1 VILLLDQQRSI
12 SGCCAR
18 RKAGVGAHVGAHHAC
33 ALLRPAAS
41 RISPAT
47 HDDGSKLALKAA
59 EVRRA
64 HVGSH
69 HVARTFLTIVQ
80 GVSMKIENNRAS
92 KWQAS
97 ARVKFGTR
105 FAASLAALLA
115 FSTVLAAGA
124 RAPAPDPLQGDGRV
138 SAFYTWDDEIPA
150 RPGELLRSERLPSTL
165 GLANA
170 GQQLRLLYSS
180 TDGVDGKTPIAVSGA
195 LFLPKGQPPQ
205 GGWPIVAWGHGTF
218 GMADICAPSWFGRS
232 YRDVRYLNAWLQQ
245 GFAVVATDYQGL
257 GTPGPNPQLN
267 NRSNSYTMLDS
278 VRAVLHSVPGL
289 SNQVVLV
296 GQSQGGSAVFA
307 AAGYASMYAPE
318 LDIRGTVAT
327 GVIYNAPKQT
337 LATLAPFKTAYQ
349 RDPNRIDSTLA
360 YQFYSVLSAQQIDP
374 ELKASD
380 ILTDSALPILEQ
392 SRISCLASLEDD
404 TALAGLTTANT
415 VKPGANARLQA
426 WWDAY
431 LKFPTLKIKSPVFIG
446 IGADDGLAPLELSL
460 AKDACAAGTTVEAH
474 LYAGRE
480 HNGTVNT
487 SLEDSIPF
495 VRKVLAGQPVTPVC
509 SPVEQDPR
517 L

>member
-1 VILLLDQQRSI
+1 MKEQIIR
-12 SGCCAR
+12 AR
-18 RKAGVGAHVGAHHAC
+18 GWR
-33 ALLRPAAS
+33 
-41 RISPAT
+41 
-47 HDDGSKLALKAA
+47 
-59 EVRRA
+59 
-64 HVGSH
+64 
-69 HVARTFLTIVQ
+69 
-80 GVSMKIENNRAS
+80 
-92 KWQAS
+92 AS
-97 ARVKFGTR
+97 ARVALGATF
-105 FAASLAALLA
+105 AALLVSSA
-115 FSTVLAAGA
+115 ALAAGA
-124 RAPAPDPLQGDGRV
+124 RVPAADPLQGDGRV
-138 SAFYTWDDEIPA
+138 SAFYTWDDDIPA
-150 RPGELLRSERLPSTL
+150 RAGELLRSEHLPSTL
-165 GLANA
+165 GLASA
-170 GQQLRLLYSS
+170 GQQLRILYSS

-195 LFLPKGQPPQ
+195 LFLPKGQTPK

-278 VRAVLHSVPGL
+278 VRAVLHGVPGL
-289 SNQVVLV
+289 ANRVVLV

-307 AAGYASMYAPE
+307 AAGYASTYAPD

-327 GVIYNAPKQT
+327 GVIYNASKQT
-337 LATLAPFKTAYQ
+337 LASLAPFQTAYH
-349 RDPNRIDSTLA
+349 RDPDRVDGTLA
-360 YQFYSVLSAQQIDP
+360 YQFYSVLSAQQIEP
-374 ELKASD
+374 GLKASD

-404 TALAGLTTANT
+404 AALAQLTTANT
-415 VKPGANARLQA
+415 VKPGADARLAA
-426 WWDAY
+426 WWNEY
-431 LKFPTLKIKSPVFIG
+431 LKFPTLKIKTPVFIG
-446 IGADDGLAPLELSL
+446 IGADDGLAPLELAL

-495 VRKVLAGQPVTPVC
+495 VRKVLTGQAVAPVC
-509 SPVEQDPR
+509 TPVEQQPK

>member
-1 VILLLDQQRSI
+1 MKAKNIR
-12 SGCCAR
+12 AR
-18 RKAGVGAHVGAHHAC
+18 ITR
-33 ALLRPAAS
+33 
-41 RISPAT
+41 
-47 HDDGSKLALKAA
+47 
-59 EVRRA
+59 
-64 HVGSH
+64 
-69 HVARTFLTIVQ
+69 
-80 GVSMKIENNRAS
+80 
-92 KWQAS
+92 AS
-97 ARVKFGTR
+97 ARVKPGR
-105 FAASLAALLA
+105 WFAAPLAALLVSSLV
-115 FSTVLAAGA
+115 FAAGA

-138 SAFYTWDDEIPA
+138 SAFYTWENEIPA
-150 RPGELLRSERLPSTL
+150 QPGELLRSEQLPPTL

-180 TDGVDGKTPIAVSGA
+180 TDGVGGKTPIAVSGA

-289 SNQVVLV
+289 ANQVVLV

-307 AAGYASMYAPE
+307 AAGYASTYAPE
-318 LDIRGTVAT
+318 LNIRGTVAT

-337 LATLAPFKTAYQ
+337 LATLTPFKTAYK
-349 RDPNRIDSTLA
+349 RDPNRIDATLA

-374 ELKASD
+374 ALKASD

-404 TALAGLTTANT
+404 AALAGLSTANT

-426 WWDAY
+426 WWDDY

-460 AKDACAAGTTVEAH
+460 ARDACAAGTTVEAH

-487 SLEDSIPF
+487 SLEDSLPF

-509 SPVEQDPR
+509 SPVEQQPQS
-517 L
+517 

>member
-1 VILLLDQQRSI
+1 MKERTVR
-12 SGCCAR
+12 AR
-18 RKAGVGAHVGAHHAC
+18 GWRGPIRAALGVTC
-33 ALLRPAAS
+33 
-41 RISPAT
+41 
-47 HDDGSKLALKAA
+47 
-59 EVRRA
+59 
-64 HVGSH
+64 
-69 HVARTFLTIVQ
+69 
-80 GVSMKIENNRAS
+80 
-92 KWQAS
+92 
-97 ARVKFGTR
+97 
-105 FAASLAALLA
+105 AALLLSSA
-115 FSTVLAAGA
+115 AVAAGV
-124 RAPAPDPLQGDGRV
+124 RAPTPDPLQGDGRV

-150 RPGELLRSERLPSTL
+150 QPGELLRSERLPSTL
-165 GLANA
+165 GLASA

-195 LFLPKGQPPQ
+195 LFLPKGQAPQ

-289 SNQVVLV
+289 ANQVVLV
-296 GQSQGGSAVFA
+296 GQSQGGSAVVA
-307 AAGYASMYAPE
+307 AAGYASSYAPD

-327 GVIYNAPKQT
+327 GVIYNASRQT
-337 LATLAPFKTAYQ
+337 LATLAPFQSAYH
-349 RDPNRIDSTLA
+349 RDPNRVDATLA
-360 YQFYSVLSAQQIDP
+360 YQFYSVLSAQQIEP
-374 ELKASD
+374 GLKASEV
-380 ILTDSALPILEQ
+380 LTDTALPLLEQ

-404 TALAGLTTANT
+404 SALAQLTNANT
-415 VKPGANARLQA
+415 VKPGGDARLQA
-426 WWDAY
+426 WWNEY
-431 LKFPTLKIKSPVFIG
+431 LKYPTLKIKTPLFIG
-446 IGADDGLAPLELSL
+446 IGADDGLAPLELAL

-480 HNGTVNT
+480 HNGTVNS

-495 VRKVLAGQPVTPVC
+495 VRKVLSGETITPEC
-509 SPVEQDPR
+509 SPVEQQPR